1 MVEFDFN
8 FGDKVRL
15 RLAREEIEGN
25 VLESYDNDVVLL
37 KLSSGYNIGIPKE
50 NILDCHVIE
59 EFKGNVK
66 KETKTTLSKNKDKPS
81 IGLIITGG
89 TIAAKLDARTGGV
102 SWLTDT
108 QEFMK
113 FYPSVF
119 EKANVKKISVPFMVA
134 SENMNYEHW
143 ITIAEHVKEMLNDPE
158 IKGVIVTHGTDTLHY
173 TSSALSFFLRD
184 LKKPV
189 VLTFSQRSIDRASSD
204 AELNL
209 ECAVEMSLSNC
220 AEVMIVG
227 HATLNDDYCY
237 ALRGTKVRK
246 IHTSRRDTFKPINCE
261 PIAKVRSGKIEF
273 ISSYNSRAEG
283 LTKLDSEFND
293 KVGLI
298 YFYPGQDPSILDY
311 YLVQGYKG
319 IIISATGFGHVAT
332 GDVEHTWIPAL
343 KRLIKQGVTICFA
356 PQTIYG
362 GLNSKVYSPGR
373 ELENLGVIY
382 LGDILAETAL
392 VKLGWVLGHK
402 NWKGLVREKMLE
414 NINGEFNPLLTE

>member
-1 MVEFDFN
+1 MVEFNFN
-8 FGDKVRL
+8 FGDMVKI
-15 RLAREEIEGN
+15 RLAREEVEGI
-25 VLESYDNDVVLL
+25 VLESYDKDVVLL
-37 KLSSGYNIGIPKE
+37 KLKSGYNIGIPKE
-50 NILDCHVIE
+50 NILDLDIIE
-59 EFKGNVK
+59 EFKEKIKGENAVV
-66 KETKTTLSKNKDKPS
+66 SKSKDKPS
-81 IGLIITGG
+81 IGLVITGG
-89 TIAAKLDARTGGV
+89 TIAAKLDSRTGGV
-102 SWLTDT
+102 SWLTDIN
-108 QEFMK
+108 EFAK
-113 FYPSVF
+113 FYPKVF

-134 SENMNYEHW
+134 SENMTSEHW

-209 ECAVEMSLSNC
+209 ECAVEMALSNC
-220 AEVMIVG
+220 AEVMLVG
-227 HATLNDDYCY
+227 HATENDDYCL

-246 IHTSRRDTFKPINCE
+246 MHSSRRDTFKAINCE
-261 PIAKVRSGKIEF
+261 PIAKIFSSKIEF
-273 ISSYNSRAEG
+273 FSKYNACSDG
-283 LTKLDSEFND
+283 LTKLDAQYSD

-298 YFYPGQDPSILDY
+298 HYYPGQDPSILDY

-319 IIISATGFGHVAT
+319 IVVAATGFGHVAT
-332 GDVEHTWIPAL
+332 GDVDHSWIPTL
-343 KRLIKQGVTICFA
+343 KRMIKQGVVICFA
-356 PQTIYG
+356 PQTFYG
-362 GLNSKVYSPGR
+362 RLNSKVYSPGR

-382 LGDILAETAL
+382 LDDMLPETAL

-414 NINGEFNPLLTE
+414 NVSGEFNELLTE